1 MRRGRSLL
9 PFCPRILDAQQSEW
23 RETLVVNREI
33 KRLMRSFAD
42 SGDTSPDEDDATLL
56 DKLHLVGG
64 SISSVC

>member
-1 MRRGRSLL
+1 MLTFQKQL
-9 PFCPRILDAQQSEW
+9 IPTTTETTYPQLFCGC
-23 RETLVVNREI
+23 VVNREI
-33 KRLMRSFAD
+33 KRLMRSFAA